1 MGDAGDLERFF
12 SPRSV
17 AVVGATP
24 NRSKGGYNLV
34 ANLLE
39 CFSGPVYPV
48 NPNYQEILGVK
59 CYARVSEIPHPPDLA
74 VVFVPARAV
83 PGVLE
88 DCGRA
93 GVKAVVVE
101 SGGFAEVGPEGREL
115 EEVCLEVAGRFGM
128 RIWGPNCTGLV
139 NTDPFIFT
147 PFMRAPHVHR
157 RLEPG
162 SLGII
167 AQSGML
173 AAGFML
179 QYVVSGFFKVS
190 KACAIGNKMDIDE
203 VEVLEYLKN
212 DPKTRSV
219 VAYLESVERGREF
232 LRVAGEMRGRKPLVV
247 LKGGRHPEA
256 AKAALSHTASLA
268 GADEVVDGALKQV
281 GAIRVY
287 DFHDLMNL
295 GKAFSLHPEPFRLS
309 TPEGKGVAL
318 ITVTGGGGV
327 VTTDLV
333 RDLGLCVSEL
343 ESNTLERLGRLFPE
357 WMPPSNPVDI
367 WPTVERRG
375 LEAFADALEAVLE
388 DERVDG
394 VILLPFASRALEA
407 FPFERIGK
415 LAGKSRKAIVS
426 WVFGDV
432 RFFGEY
438 EARMREYSIPVYT
451 DLRSCVLA
459 LWAYLEFSREARDR
473 MEGPARGRGLY
484 I

>member
-1 MGDAGDLERFF
+1 MGDVADLDRFF

-24 NRSKGGYNLV
+24 NQAKGGYNLV
-34 ANLLE
+34 ANLIE

-48 NPNYQEILGVK
+48 NPNYQEILGVRCHK
-59 CYARVSEIPHPPDLA
+59 KVSDIPDVPELA
-74 VVFVPARAV
+74 VVFVPAQAV

-88 DCGRA
+88 DCGIA
-93 GVKAVVVE
+93 GVRAVVVE
-101 SGGFAEVGPEGREL
+101 SGGFAEVGPEGEKL
-115 EEVCLEVAGRFGM
+115 EEACLEIARRYGIRV
-128 RIWGPNCTGLV
+128 WGPNCTGLV

-147 PFMRAPHVHR
+147 PFMRAPNVHK

-162 SLGII
+162 TLGII

-173 AAGFML
+173 AAGFMI
-179 QYVVSGFFKVS
+179 QYVVSGFFRVS

-203 VEVLEYLKN
+203 VEVLEYLKD
-212 DPKTRSV
+212 DPKTHSV
-219 VAYLESVERGREF
+219 VAYLESVDRGRDF
-232 LRVAGEMRGRKPLVV
+232 LRVAGEMKGRKPLVV

-256 AKAALSHTASLA
+256 AAAALSHTASLA
-268 GADEVVDGALKQV
+268 GDDEVVEGALRQV

-295 GKAFSLHPEPFRLS
+295 GKAFSLRPDPFRLS
-309 TPEGKGVAL
+309 TPNGDGVAL

-327 VTTDLV
+327 VTTDLIK
-333 RDLGLCVSEL
+333 DQGLSISSLHER
-343 ESNTLERLGRLFPE
+343 TLRRLQELFPE

-367 WPTVERRG
+367 WPTIERRG
-375 LEAFADALEAVLE
+375 LGAFAETLEAVLE

-394 VILLPFASRALEA
+394 VILLPFASRALEN
-407 FPFERIGK
+407 FPFERIGEAVK
-415 LAGKSRKAIVS
+415 RSGKAVVS
-426 WVFGDV
+426 WVFGDI

-438 EARMREYSIPVYT
+438 EARMREQAIPVYT

-459 LWAYLEFSREARDR
+459 LKAYLHFSREARDQ
-473 MEGPARGRGLY
+473 GKG
-484 I
+484 